1 MKHND
6 SARIGSL
13 SKWHTF
19 HLTGEIEGRG
29 GRYLNVFIYTC
40 EYTSFD
46 RGQVLRVVP
55 SVAMELHLMPDK
67 SFWA

>member
-19 HLTGEIEGRG
+19 DLTVGTEGRG
-29 GRYLNVFIYTC
+29 RGEGRFTYLYARN
-40 EYTSFD
+40 EYILLLIVGKFC
-46 RGQVLRVVP
+46 V
-55 SVAMELHLMPDK
+55 
-67 SFWA
+67 